1 MSQHHTADNNAML
14 HDLGIEIRDLSDEF
28 EQCQRALT
36 ALGNPTRLHLIV
48 SMLQSAP
55 CPQGL
60 REDEITSPTN
70 LS

>member
-14 HDLGIEIRDLSDEF
+14 HDLGIEIRDLADEF

-55 CPQGL
+55 CPQSL
-60 REDEITSPTN
+60 REDEITYPTN